1 MSLIH
6 AATDQIHSAGQLFPF
21 MNFTC
26 SGNITSL
33 MFVGSRFRQST
44 HNNTVSQQLQSVTS
58 WPYFSLW
65 SLWGSTYHK
74 VMHHVIGPTSPDRIV
89 SIQPAIMFD
98 DKQMEVF
105 RINIT
110 SPIPV
115 ETGNILG
122 LRQQTISAENHY
134 CSIKVLRQIGGYGF
148 TLIRD
153 WNP

>member
-1 MSLIH
+1 
-6 AATDQIHSAGQLFPF
+6 
-21 MNFTC
+21 MNFTF

-44 HNNTVSQQLQSVTS
+44 HNNTVSYDQQLQSVTS

-65 SLWGSTYHK
+65 SLQGSTYHK
-74 VMHHVIGPTSPDRIV
+74 VMHHAIGPTSPDQIV

-98 DKQMEVF
+98 DKQVDVF

-115 ETGNILG
+115 EIGNILG
-122 LRQQTISAENHY
+122 LNQRIISAE
-134 CSIKVLRQIGGYGF
+134 IIIIV
-148 TLIRD
+148 
-153 WNP
+153 